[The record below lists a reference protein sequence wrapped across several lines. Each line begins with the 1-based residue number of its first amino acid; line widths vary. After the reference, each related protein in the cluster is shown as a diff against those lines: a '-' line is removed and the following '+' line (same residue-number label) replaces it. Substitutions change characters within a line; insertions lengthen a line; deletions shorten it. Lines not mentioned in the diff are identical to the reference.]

1 MGGWAEIVSSTA
13 HPYQLAARGS
23 MERLTQL
30 LKQEVYAMPP
40 AKGWNRKTINYLSA
54 FEKASRI
61 IINYMS
67 VICCNLKSCLNL
79 IKF

>member
-13 HPYQLAARGS
+13 DPYQLAARGS

-30 LKQEVYAMPP
+30 LKQEACAMPP
-40 AKGWNRKTINYLSA
+40 AKGRNMKTINYLPV
-54 FEKASRI
+54 FEKATCI
-61 IINYMS
+61 IINYIS

-79 IKF
+79 IKL